1 MRHAS
6 FEDIPVGAAFG
17 PETIEI
23 TPALID
29 QYRAGIGQPGGGA
42 PLPSGPAIVPPM
54 LGCLYLFRSFYEAFP
69 PPPGRLFATLEFEA
83 FRPWREG
90 VAGDGRGERARQI
103 RKAG

>member
-29 QYRAGIGQPGGGA
+29 DYRAGIGQPGGDA
-42 PLPSGPAIVPPM
+42 PSPSGPAIVPPM
-54 LGCLYLFRSFYEAFP
+54 LGCLYLFHSFYEAFP
-69 PPPGRLFATLEFEA
+69 PPPGRLFATLEFEGFPA
-83 FRPWREG
+83 
-90 VAGDGRGERARQI
+90 VARGGRG
-103 RKAG
+103 